1 MDSIALCLSVSHVLS
16 PHSHAQININLSYNK
31 TRKERK
37 QELISFQFL
46 CDVRIFKQLA
56 LLAGCM
62 HCVESFYFL
71 FMRKKHT
78 DWNNLLFFV
87 PSGDG
92 SVPWELRTVFFLFFF
107 LDQDLCTK
115 RDLRIKDLQR
125 TQQNEILTN
134 PNLSAKVHEEAK
146 QRGGMTCTNI
156 YKKQTQKRK
165 VI

>member
-1 MDSIALCLSVSHVLS
+1 MYAL
-16 PHSHAQININLSYNK
+16 
-31 TRKERK
+31 RGE
-37 QELISFQFL
+37 
-46 CDVRIFKQLA
+46 
-56 LLAGCM
+56 
-62 HCVESFYFL
+62 FL
-71 FMRKKHT
+71 FPLHEEKTHRLKQFA
-78 DWNNLLFFV
+78 FFV